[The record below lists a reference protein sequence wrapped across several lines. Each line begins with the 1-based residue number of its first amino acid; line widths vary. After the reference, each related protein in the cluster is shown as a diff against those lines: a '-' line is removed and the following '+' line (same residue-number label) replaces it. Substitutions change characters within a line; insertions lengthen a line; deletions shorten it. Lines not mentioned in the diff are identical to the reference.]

1 MDGPTESCG
10 TEHAVGGSHE
20 HCIHI
25 HMNIHDIC
33 IVIGGWNVTMD
44 GKEALPIVRA
54 LVQDVVRE
62 QKPDF
67 QVLDSGKHHQKDD
80 NSTISDDENNDDFT
94 LHVHL
99 NIHDIHIYI
108 PVLTPSSSSSLLPIT
123 MRDPSMLD
131 DQTKRIQFA
140 DEVGR
145 FVNAVRLKSF
155 AQRLTQR
162 LTEVNTDGISA
173 YDDVY
178 DDDHNEPN
186 DDLDDDLM
194 NGVVKLIMC
203 FFVGKC

>member
-1 MDGPTESCG
+1 MFAFYLHELIGTVVDDLLRAAQANHQYLTIDGPTDSCG

-44 GKEALPIVRA
+44 GREALPIVRA

-62 QKPDF
+62 QEPDL
-67 QVLDSGKHHQKDD
+67 QIADGSKQHKKHHKDKDD
-80 NSTISDDENNDDFT
+80 NSTSTDDDDGNNDDVT
-94 LHVHL
+94 IHVHL

-108 PVLTPSSSSSLLPIT
+108 PVLTPTSSMTLLPT
-123 MRDPSMLD
+123 SMEDSNILD

-155 AQRLTQR
+155 AQRLA
-162 LTEVNTDGISA
+162 EVDKRDKA
-173 YDDVY
+173 
-178 DDDHNEPN
+178 
-186 DDLDDDLM
+186 
-194 NGVVKLIMC
+194 
-203 FFVGKC
+203 